1 MVNVAPITRQPAQAP
16 FSLDEVQAYVTR
28 NVAELSVVGHDDLAH
43 SLAAI
48 DLTALYSDL
57 EKLEREIT
65 AIEEELLLRLR
76 KVTSGTRLA
85 EIRSELHRELKPSA
99 ERCLKIK

>member
-43 SLAAI
+43 SLAAHRS
-48 DLTALYSDL
+48 DRAL
-57 EKLEREIT
+57 
-65 AIEEELLLRLR
+65 
-76 KVTSGTRLA
+76 
-85 EIRSELHRELKPSA
+85 
-99 ERCLKIK
+99 